1 MRSAFDDAA
10 VIDTSAALA
19 LHDPRDQFH
28 KLAIQQFTQQIKDL
42 FWVVFDVTTHETYTR
57 ARYWQSFQA
66 AMEHYNFLRQDTFR
80 LIRFSPNDER
90 DAERLLAKYAEH
102 ALSYHDALC
111 AAMMLRLG
119 IYKIFSFDSDFRIL
133 GFQVIPGP
141 TG

>member
-28 KLAIQQFTQQIKDL
+28 RLAIQQFTRPAKEL

-57 ARYWQSFQA
+57 ARYRQAYRA
-66 AMEHYNFLRQDTFR
+66 AMEHYNFLRQGTFR
-80 LIRFSPNDER
+80 LIRFLPEDER
-90 DAERLLAKYAEH
+90 AAERLLAKYAEH

-119 IYKIFSFDSDFRIL
+119 IYKIFSFD
-133 GFQVIPGP
+133 
-141 TG
+141 